1 MTEPNNRYKTLI
13 EFLMHFKAYLHQISL
28 EYDLTAM
35 QAVTLMSLDKSQVT
49 SMNYFKKLFE
59 CDASNI
65 TGIIDGLVKKKLV
78 SRSES
83 SKDRRIK
90 EIRLLDS
97 GIEVQRQIL
106 ASLDE
111 YLDELSSSL
120 NKINQNFNQQVD
132 HNQNKRL

>member
-1 MTEPNNRYKTLI
+1 MTDSNNRYKILI

-28 EYDLTAM
+28 QNDLSIM
-35 QAVTLMSLDKSQVT
+35 QAVTIMSLDKNQVT

-65 TGIIDGLVKKKLV
+65 TGIIDGLVKKKLI

-90 EIRLLDS
+90 EIKLLDA
-97 GIEVQRQIL
+97 GIKVQRQML
-106 ASLDE
+106 TSLDQ
-111 YLDELSSSL
+111 YLVELSSSL
-120 NKINQNFNQQVD
+120 NKVNQDFN
-132 HNQNKRL
+132 K